1 MPSSFDRKDP
11 AIRVLMLPKDTNAL
25 GNIFGG
31 VILSHIDLAASVEAR
46 KTAVAR
52 YVTKAMK
59 EVEFVHPVA
68 LGDIVSFY
76 TSTERVGRTS
86 ITVNVM
92 VEVEHNTNRE
102 DRFQIVTEAQVVLVA
117 LDEAGVPTPIRPEEA
132 PRPR

>member
-1 MPSSFDRKDP
+1 MPAFDRKDP

-25 GNIFGG
+25 GKIFGG
-31 VILSHIDLAASVEAR
+31 VILSYIDLAAAAEAR

-59 EVEFVHPVA
+59 EVEFVHPVS

-86 ITVNVM
+86 VTVNVV
-92 VEVEHNTNRE
+92 VEVEHNSPHE

-117 LDEAGVPTPIRPEEA
+117 VDVEGKPTPIRPE
-132 PRPR
+132 

>member
-1 MPSSFDRKDP
+1 MTTSFDRTDP

-25 GNIFGG
+25 GKIFGG
-31 VILSHIDLAASVEAR
+31 VILSYIDLAAAAEAR
-46 KTAVAR
+46 KTAIAR

-59 EVEFVHPVA
+59 EVEFVHPVS

-86 ITVNVM
+86 ITLNVI
-92 VEVEHNTNRE
+92 VEVEHNTARE

-117 LDEAGVPTPIRPEEA
+117 VDEQGAPTPILQRPA
-132 PRPR
+132 

>member
-1 MPSSFDRKDP
+1 MAARLDRMDP

-25 GNIFGG
+25 GKIFGG
-31 VILSHIDLAASVEAR
+31 VILSYIDLAAAVEAR

-59 EVEFVHPVA
+59 EVDFVHPVS

-76 TSTERVGRTS
+76 TSTARVGHTS
-86 ITVNVM
+86 ITVNVV
-92 VEVEHNTNRE
+92 VEVEHNTNRD

-117 LDEAGVPTPIRPEEA
+117 VDLAGNPTPVRLSE
-132 PRPR
+132 

>member
-1 MPSSFDRKDP
+1 MPASFDRKDP

-31 VILSHIDLAASVEAR
+31 VILSYIDLAAAAEAR
-46 KTAVAR
+46 KTAIAR

-59 EVEFVHPVA
+59 EVDFVHPVS

-76 TSTERVGRTS
+76 TSTERIGHTS
-86 ITVNVM
+86 VTVNVV
-92 VEVEHNTNRE
+92 VEVEHNTDRE

-117 LDEAGVPTPIRPEEA
+117 VDEDGKPTPIRPNPA
-132 PRPR
+132 

>member
-1 MPSSFDRKDP
+1 MPQSFDRKDP

-59 EVEFVHPVA
+59 EVEFVHPVS

-86 ITVNVM
+86 ITVNVV
-92 VEVEHNTNRE
+92 VEVEHNTNRD

-117 LDEAGVPTPIRPEEA
+117 VDLAGNPTPVRLSE
-132 PRPR
+132 

>member
-1 MPSSFDRKDP
+1 MPAFARKDP

-25 GNIFGG
+25 GKIFGG
-31 VILSHIDLAASVEAR
+31 VILSYIDLAAAAEAR

-59 EVEFVHPVA
+59 EVEFVHPVS

-86 ITVNVM
+86 VTVNVV
-92 VEVEHNTNRE
+92 VEVEHNSPHE

-117 LDEAGVPTPIRPEEA
+117 VDVEEA
-132 PRPR
+132 VRLAAT

>member
-1 MPSSFDRKDP
+1 MPASFDRKDP

-25 GNIFGG
+25 GHIFGG
-31 VILSHIDLAASVEAR
+31 VILSHIDLAAAAEAR

-59 EVEFVHPVA
+59 EVEFVHPVS

-76 TSTERVGRTS
+76 TSTDRVGRTS
-86 ITVNVM
+86 ITVNVV

-117 LDEAGVPTPIRPEEA
+117 VDEAGVPTPIRPEE
-132 PRPR
+132 